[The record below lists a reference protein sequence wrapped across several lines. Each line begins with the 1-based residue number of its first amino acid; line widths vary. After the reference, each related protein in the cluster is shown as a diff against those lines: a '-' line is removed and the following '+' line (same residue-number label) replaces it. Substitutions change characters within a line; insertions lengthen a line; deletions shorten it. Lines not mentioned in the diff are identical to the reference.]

1 MVPTLRR
8 DIASYPTW
16 LTTWCS
22 GSPTVTWTMNNINP
36 NNSKPKGTEQHIPEC
51 NINQMTLTQSYL
63 ALHLKQFWED
73 PTWLPTWSVLRG
85 SYLALHLNQ
94 FWEDPTWRPT
104 WSSSERI
111 LYLALHM
118 KQFWEDPTLV
128 PGSPHASHDVIPMLK
143 MISHYV
149 KGKTAVEPFCNS
161 RHLAGRKPW
170 QQQQQQLVSSLV

>member
-1 MVPTLRR
+1 
-8 DIASYPTW
+8 
-16 LTTWCS
+16 
-22 GSPTVTWTMNNINP
+22 
-36 NNSKPKGTEQHIPEC
+36 
-51 NINQMTLTQSYL
+51 MTLTQSYL
-63 ALHLKQFWED
+63 ALHLMKFWED

-94 FWEDPTWRPT
+94 FWGDPTWLPTWSSSERILPGSPLESVLRGSYLAPHLKQFWEDPTWLPT